1 LAGFILKDY
10 EKMMNLSH
18 EQMMEI
24 SQYAFTRMDGAWF
37 LALAKKFGV
46 ETAWEMDVEA
56 WKQFSYVFGKN
67 LRKKYIRNPVWPESF
82 LDAMDIFSRVLKI
95 EGRVITVKG
104 DQITVRITDCET
116 QKAIA
121 KAGVADCGI
130 VTIHTYERIVGGLFE
145 NEIKVRAV
153 HTKNLNHGDD
163 CCEVIITRC

>member
-1 LAGFILKDY
+1 
-10 EKMMNLSH
+10 
-18 EQMMEI
+18 
-24 SQYAFTRMDGAWF
+24 
-37 LALAKKFGV
+37 
-46 ETAWEMDVEA
+46 
-56 WKQFSYVFGKN
+56 
-67 LRKKYIRNPVWPESF
+67 
-82 LDAMDIFSRVLKI
+82 MDIFSRVLKI